1 MSKKL
6 LTNSQAADYLGL
18 NPQTLHNWRFNGKY
32 LDYVKLGSRVLYDE
46 AELDRFIEDSRVQ
59 VKS

>member
-18 NPQTLHNWRFNGKY
+18 HPQTLHNWRFNGKY
-32 LDYVKLGSRVLYDE
+32 LDYVKLGSRVLYE
-46 AELDRFIEDSRVQ
+46 EEELERFIERSRVE
-59 VKS
+59 VS